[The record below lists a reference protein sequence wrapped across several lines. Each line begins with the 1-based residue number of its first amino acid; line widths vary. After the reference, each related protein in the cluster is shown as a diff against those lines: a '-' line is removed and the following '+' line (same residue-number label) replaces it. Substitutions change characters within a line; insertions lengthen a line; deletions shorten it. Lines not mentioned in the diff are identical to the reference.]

1 MKNKIEDLR
10 NILFDQLAKVQ
21 ESELDA
27 LDDEIKRSASMLL
40 IATTIVDSAR
50 AENEFLSVV
59 KGTGSGFIPVN
70 GDTKKLPE

>member
-10 NILFDQLAKVQ
+10 NILFDQLVKIQ
-21 ESELDA
+21 EAELSD
-27 LDDEIKRSASMLL
+27 LDDEIKRASSMLSV
-40 IATTIVDSAR
+40 ATTIIDSSR

-70 GDTKKLPE
+70 TETKKLPE